1 MEICEGIKVFFLFL
15 CNYEIWHTINCRVL
29 YFIFYYINLF
39 ISYRLFFYFLSF
51 IKYKNSLKFFFLL
64 CVLIQAT
71 QKNCTK
77 LTPGNRVDDR
87 YQISITLVSESLEF
101 FFFLSWLK
109 LFFHSLW
116 WIFLGGKRVNNLVN
130 FYKIFLKFFK
140 NYY

>member
-1 MEICEGIKVFFLFL
+1 MWRNKSFFLFL

-101 FFFLSWLK
+101 FFFWVDWNC
-109 LFFHSLW
+109 FFIPCGGFFWGERESIIW
-116 WIFLGGKRVNNLVN
+116 WIFTKY
-130 FYKIFLKFFK
+130 F
-140 NYY
+140 